1 MPKTWGLSKGDA
13 GYKPAP
19 KLEVRCDV
27 CAFMFPRM
35 AIGSCKYV
43 RGAIRR
49 GVHVQR
55 VRSSHRCEDP
65 SDWSRSGDSNPGPTP
80 YHGVALPLSYSGG

>member
-1 MPKTWGLSKGDA
+1 MPKTWGLSKEEA

-19 KLEVRCDV
+19 KLDVRCDV

-43 RGAIRR
+43 RGAIRAEYTCNEFAPR
-49 GVHVQR
+49 DGAT
-55 VRSSHRCEDP
+55 SS
-65 SDWSRSGDSNPGPTP
+65 
-80 YHGVALPLSYSGG
+80 

>member
-1 MPKTWGLSKGDA
+1 MTRTWGLSKEEA

-43 RGAIRR
+43 RGAIKAEYTCNEFAPRTD
-49 GVHVQR
+49 VTK
-55 VRSSHRCEDP
+55 P
-65 SDWSRSGDSNPGPTP
+65 
-80 YHGVALPLSYSGG
+80 

>member
-1 MPKTWGLSKGDA
+1 MPKTWGLSKEEA

-43 RGAIRR
+43 RGAIKR
-49 GVHVQR
+49 GVHLQR
-55 VRSSHRCEDP
+55 VRSSHRREVIGATGAGAGI
-65 SDWSRSGDSNPGPTP
+65 RTP
-80 YHGVALPLSYSGG
+80 DLRLTMALLYP